1 MMADQYATFGSLANP
16 SFFGN
21 QGQFVET
28 FAPVTPLMDTTGRAI
43 RYNDSRMQHTPY
55 DMFPGMAVSTHEWAV
70 MYQNPGFTGVCPE
83 TAHCYVQDNI

>member
-55 DMFPGMAVSTHEWAV
+55 DMFPGMAVSTHE
-70 MYQNPGFTGVCPE
+70 
-83 TAHCYVQDNI
+83 